1 MKSRVEEKLNL
12 KFCNLCFSL
21 SCLIWLCMKQ
31 IVEEME
37 IGWKNNWW
45 GIIRLS
51 FRIRVEWGVEERK
64 GGGEKRRLKRH
75 ISRCSSLKER
85 YWTVEDSTSLLYWR
99 CLRFSVQTFQSW
111 KWLSSSRISSTY
123 YSSQDIIALS
133 PFFLLVV

>member
-51 FRIRVEWGVEERK
+51 FRIRVEWGVEEEERGGWETEVEKAYIQMLKFERK
-64 GGGEKRRLKRH
+64 ILDG
-75 ISRCSSLKER
+75 
-85 YWTVEDSTSLLYWR
+85 WR
-99 CLRFSVQTFQSW
+99 
-111 KWLSSSRISSTY
+111 
-123 YSSQDIIALS
+123 
-133 PFFLLVV
+133 